1 MLITKPICDTMQI
14 SRSYSNE
21 CPIEKWRRRYLE
33 LSLTAEFF
41 RAMLRDRNYFGIA
54 AGREQYIS
62 IGAALYICEHFL
74 PPKLDVGLAMN

>member
-1 MLITKPICDTMQI
+1 MIQCKLAAAILTSARLKSEEDV
-14 SRSYSNE
+14 
-21 CPIEKWRRRYLE
+21 YLE